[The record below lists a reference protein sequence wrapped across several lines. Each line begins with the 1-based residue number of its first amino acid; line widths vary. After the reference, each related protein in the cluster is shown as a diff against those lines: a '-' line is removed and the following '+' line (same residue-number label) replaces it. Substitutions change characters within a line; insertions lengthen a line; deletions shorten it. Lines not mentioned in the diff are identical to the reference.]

1 MNLVYIA
8 FSSSIAYFLTKMLYK
23 RSNYI
28 YISTFVACLAG
39 LISYFSIYS
48 DTLNSW
54 VISLHLYVTAMSIT
68 LLIIVSYEVFLLEWR
83 VNKLKS
89 GEFSNDIPFS
99 IEKNYKTNFKLSG
112 IGIMFLSLALISGFY
127 ITDIVSTEIQ
137 LKALYTS
144 ISWLIYCSIL
154 IGTKYFNLKTKY
166 AVRGLIFTLMFLL
179 IAYMGNSY
187 IFSTIA

>member
-1 MNLVYIA
+1 MNLLYIVI
-8 FSSSIAYFLTKMLYK
+8 SSSIAYFLTKMLYK

-48 DTLNSW
+48 DTLNNW
-54 VISLHLYVTAMSIT
+54 VMSLHLYVTAMSIT
-68 LLIIVSYEVFLLEWR
+68 LLVIVSYEVFLLEWR
-83 VNKLKS
+83 VKKLKS

>member
-39 LISYFSIYS
+39 LITYFSIYS

-54 VISLHLYVTAMSIT
+54 IMSLHLYVTAMSIT

-83 VNKLKS
+83 VKKLKS

>member
-54 VISLHLYVTAMSIT
+54 VMSLHLYVTAMSIT
-68 LLIIVSYEVFLLEWR
+68 LLIIVTYEVFLLEWR
-83 VNKLKS
+83 VKKLKS

>member
-54 VISLHLYVTAMSIT
+54 VMSLHLYVTAMSIT

>member
-8 FSSSIAYFLTKMLYK
+8 FCSSIAYFLTKMLYK

-54 VISLHLYVTAMSIT
+54 VMSLHLYVTAMSIT

>member
-23 RSNYI
+23 ISNYI

-39 LISYFSIYS
+39 LITYFSIYS

-54 VISLHLYVTAMSIT
+54 IVSLHLYVTAMSIT

-83 VNKLKS
+83 VKKLKS

>member
-54 VISLHLYVTAMSIT
+54 VMSLHLYVTAMSIT

-112 IGIMFLSLALISGFY
+112 IGIIFLSSALISGFY

>member
-39 LISYFSIYS
+39 LITYFSIYS
-48 DTLNSW
+48 DALNSW
-54 VISLHLYVTAMSIT
+54 IVSLHLYVTAMSIT

-83 VNKLKS
+83 VKKLKS

>member
-1 MNLVYIA
+1 MNLLYIA
-8 FSSSIAYFLTKMLYK
+8 ISSSIAYFLTKMLYK

-28 YISTFVACLAG
+28 YVSTFVACLVG

-54 VISLHLYVTAMSIT
+54 VMSLHLYVTAMSIT

-83 VNKLKS
+83 VKKLKS

>member
-54 VISLHLYVTAMSIT
+54 VMSLHLYVTAMSIT
-68 LLIIVSYEVFLLEWR
+68 LLVIVSYEVFLLEWR
-83 VNKLKS
+83 VKKLKS

>member
-1 MNLVYIA
+1 MNLLYIA
-8 FSSSIAYFLTKMLYK
+8 FSSSIAYFLIKMLYK

-54 VISLHLYVTAMSIT
+54 VMSLHLYVTAMSIT
-68 LLIIVSYEVFLLEWR
+68 LLIIVTYEVFLLEWR
-83 VNKLKS
+83 VKKLKS

-112 IGIMFLSLALISGFY
+112 IGIIFLSLALISGFY

>member
-1 MNLVYIA
+1 MNLLYIA
-8 FSSSIAYFLTKMLYK
+8 ISSSIAYFLIKMLYK

-54 VISLHLYVTAMSIT
+54 VMSLHLYVTAMSIT

-112 IGIMFLSLALISGFY
+112 IGIIFLSFALISGFY

>member
-1 MNLVYIA
+1 MNLLYIA
-8 FSSSIAYFLTKMLYK
+8 ISSSIAYFLTKMLYK

-54 VISLHLYVTAMSIT
+54 VMSLHLYVTAMSIT

>member
-1 MNLVYIA
+1 MNLLYIA

-54 VISLHLYVTAMSIT
+54 VMSLHLYVTAMSIT
-68 LLIIVSYEVFLLEWR
+68 LLIIVTYEVFLLEWR
-83 VNKLKS
+83 VKKLKS

-112 IGIMFLSLALISGFY
+112 IGIIFLSLALISGFY

>member
-54 VISLHLYVTAMSIT
+54 VMSLHLYVTAMSIT

-127 ITDIVSTEIQ
+127 ITEIVSTEIQ

>member
-54 VISLHLYVTAMSIT
+54 VMSLHLYVTAMSIT

-83 VNKLKS
+83 VKKLKS
-89 GEFSNDIPFS
+89 GEFSNDMPFS

-112 IGIMFLSLALISGFY
+112 IGIIFLSLALISGFY

-137 LKALYTS
+137 LKALYTT

>member
-28 YISTFVACLAG
+28 YISTFVACLVG
-39 LISYFSIYS
+39 LITYFSIYS

-54 VISLHLYVTAMSIT
+54 IMSLHLYVTAMSIT

-83 VNKLKS
+83 VKKLKS

-99 IEKNYKTNFKLSG
+99 IEKNYKTNFKLYG

>member
-54 VISLHLYVTAMSIT
+54 VMSLHLYVTAMSIT

-83 VNKLKS
+83 VKKLKS
-89 GEFSNDIPFS
+89 GEFSNDMPFS

>member
-1 MNLVYIA
+1 M
-8 FSSSIAYFLTKMLYK
+8 
-23 RSNYI
+23 
-28 YISTFVACLAG
+28 
-39 LISYFSIYS
+39 
-48 DTLNSW
+48 
-54 VISLHLYVTAMSIT
+54 SLHLYVTAMSIT
-68 LLIIVSYEVFLLEWR
+68 LLIIVTYEVFLLEWR

-112 IGIMFLSLALISGFY
+112 IGIIFLSLALISGFY

>member
-8 FSSSIAYFLTKMLYK
+8 FCSSIAYFLTKMLYK

-54 VISLHLYVTAMSIT
+54 VMSLHLYVTAMSIT

-112 IGIMFLSLALISGFY
+112 IGIIFLSFALISGFY

>member
-1 MNLVYIA
+1 MNLLYIA
-8 FSSSIAYFLTKMLYK
+8 ISSSIAYFLTKMLYK

-28 YISTFVACLAG
+28 YVSTFVACLVG

-54 VISLHLYVTAMSIT
+54 VMSLHLYVTAMSIT
-68 LLIIVSYEVFLLEWR
+68 LLIIVSYEVLLLEWR
-83 VNKLKS
+83 VKRVKS
-89 GEFSNDIPFS
+89 GEFSKDIPFS

-112 IGIMFLSLALISGFY
+112 IGIMFLSLALISGLY

>member
-1 MNLVYIA
+1 MNLLYIA
-8 FSSSIAYFLTKMLYK
+8 ISSSIAYFLTKMLYR

-28 YISTFVACLAG
+28 YISTFVSCLAG

-54 VISLHLYVTAMSIT
+54 IMSLHVYVTAMSIT

-83 VNKLKS
+83 VKKLKS

-112 IGIMFLSLALISGFY
+112 IGIIFLSLALISGFY

>member
-1 MNLVYIA
+1 MNLLYIA

-54 VISLHLYVTAMSIT
+54 VMSLHLYVTAMSIT

-112 IGIMFLSLALISGFY
+112 IGIIFLSLALISGFY

>member
-8 FSSSIAYFLTKMLYK
+8 ISSSIAYFLTKMLYR

-54 VISLHLYVTAMSIT
+54 VMSLHLYVTAMSIT
-68 LLIIVSYEVFLLEWR
+68 LLIIVTYEVFLLEWR
-83 VNKLKS
+83 VKKLKS

>member
-54 VISLHLYVTAMSIT
+54 VMSLHLYVTAMSIT
-68 LLIIVSYEVFLLEWR
+68 LLIIVTYEVFLLEWR
-83 VNKLKS
+83 VKKLKS

-112 IGIMFLSLALISGFY
+112 IGILFLSFALISGFY
-127 ITDIVSTEIQ
+127 ITDIVSAEIQ

>member
-1 MNLVYIA
+1 MNLLYIA
-8 FSSSIAYFLTKMLYK
+8 ISSSIAYFLIKMLYK

-54 VISLHLYVTAMSIT
+54 VMSLHLYVTAMSIT

-83 VNKLKS
+83 VKKLKS

-112 IGIMFLSLALISGFY
+112 IGIIFLSLALISGFY
-127 ITDIVSTEIQ
+127 ITDIVSAEIQ

>member
-54 VISLHLYVTAMSIT
+54 VMSLHLYVTAMSIT

-83 VNKLKS
+83 VKKLKS

-112 IGIMFLSLALISGFY
+112 IGIIFLSLALISGFY

-137 LKALYTS
+137 LKALYTT

>member
-8 FSSSIAYFLTKMLYK
+8 ISSSIAYFLTKMLYK

-54 VISLHLYVTAMSIT
+54 VMSLHLYVTAMSIT
-68 LLIIVSYEVFLLEWR
+68 LLIIVTYEVFLLEWR
-83 VNKLKS
+83 VKKLKS

>member
-1 MNLVYIA
+1 MNLLYIA
-8 FSSSIAYFLTKMLYK
+8 ISSSIAYFLTKMLYK

-28 YISTFVACLAG
+28 YVSTFVACLVG

-54 VISLHLYVTAMSIT
+54 IMSLHLYVTAMSIT
-68 LLIIVSYEVFLLEWR
+68 LLIIVTYEVFLLEWR
-83 VNKLKS
+83 VKKLKS

-112 IGIMFLSLALISGFY
+112 IGIMFLSLALISGLY
-127 ITDIVSTEIQ
+127 ITDIISMEIQ

-154 IGTKYFNLKTKY
+154 IGTKYFNLRTC
-166 AVRGLIFTLMFLL
+166 LL
-179 IAYMGNSY
+179 YTSP
-187 IFSTIA
+187 SPRD

>member
-1 MNLVYIA
+1 MNLLYIA
-8 FSSSIAYFLTKMLYK
+8 FSSSIAYFLIKMLYK

-54 VISLHLYVTAMSIT
+54 VMSLHLYVTAMSIT

-112 IGIMFLSLALISGFY
+112 IGIIFLSFALISGFY

>member
-1 MNLVYIA
+1 MNLLYIA

-39 LISYFSIYS
+39 LISYFSIYI

-54 VISLHLYVTAMSIT
+54 IMSLHLYVTAMSIT

-83 VNKLKS
+83 VKKLKS

-112 IGIMFLSLALISGFY
+112 IGIIFLSLALISGFY

>member
-1 MNLVYIA
+1 MNLLYIA
-8 FSSSIAYFLTKMLYK
+8 ISSSIAYFSIKMLYK

-54 VISLHLYVTAMSIT
+54 VMSLHLYVTAMSIT
-68 LLIIVSYEVFLLEWR
+68 LLIIVTYEVFLLEWR

-112 IGIMFLSLALISGFY
+112 IGIIFLSLALISGFY

>member
-1 MNLVYIA
+1 MNLLYIA

-54 VISLHLYVTAMSIT
+54 VMSLHLYVTAMSIT

-112 IGIMFLSLALISGFY
+112 IGIIFLSFALISGFY

>member
-1 MNLVYIA
+1 MNLLYIA

-54 VISLHLYVTAMSIT
+54 VMSLHLYVTAMSIT
-68 LLIIVSYEVFLLEWR
+68 LLIIVTYEVFLLEWR
-83 VNKLKS
+83 VKKLKS
-89 GEFSNDIPFS
+89 GEFSNDIHFS

-112 IGIMFLSLALISGFY
+112 IGIIFLSFALISGFY

>member
-1 MNLVYIA
+1 MNLLYIA

-54 VISLHLYVTAMSIT
+54 VMSLHLYVTAMSIT
-68 LLIIVSYEVFLLEWR
+68 LLIIVTYEVFLLEWR
-83 VNKLKS
+83 VKKLKS

-112 IGIMFLSLALISGFY
+112 IGIIFLSFALISGFY

>member
-54 VISLHLYVTAMSIT
+54 VMSLHLYVTAMSIT
-68 LLIIVSYEVFLLEWR
+68 LLIIVTYEVFLLEWR
-83 VNKLKS
+83 VKKLKS

-112 IGIMFLSLALISGFY
+112 IGIIFLSFALISGFY

>member
-1 MNLVYIA
+1 MNLLYIA
-8 FSSSIAYFLTKMLYK
+8 ISSSIAYFLIKMLYK

-54 VISLHLYVTAMSIT
+54 VMSLHLYVTAMSIT